1 MKLKELRLKA
11 KYTQKNIAE
20 KLNIPLNTY
29 TQYELGNREP
39 TVSTLIK
46 IANLYNVSLD
56 YLLENPNTPKQQSEF
71 TLQEEEIIDIFRELS
86 DENKEMILRNF
97 YILLNPNR
105 RENYEILKYI
115 K

>member
-46 IANLYNVSLD
+46 R
-56 YLLENPNTPKQQSEF
+56 F
-71 TLQEEEIIDIFRELS
+71 T
-86 DENKEMILRNF
+86 
-97 YILLNPNR
+97 
-105 RENYEILKYI
+105 
-115 K
+115 

>member
-71 TLQEEEIIDIFRELS
+71 TLQEEEIIDMFRELS
-86 DENKEMILRNF
+86 DENQRNDF
-97 YILLNPNR
+97 TKFLYSFKP
-105 RENYEILKYI
+105 K
-115 K
+115 

>member
-20 KLNIPLNTY
+20 KLDIPLNTY

-46 IANLYNVSLD
+46 IANIYNVSLD
-56 YLLENPNTPKQQSEF
+56 YLLENSKAPQKKSEF
-71 TLQEEEIIDIFRELS
+71 TLQEEELIDMFRELS
-86 DENKEMILRNF
+86 DENKEVIIRNF
-97 YILLNPNR
+97 YILLNPDK